1 MMKTDNTINLYRI
14 AVAWTLMFS
23 QTSMADASVS
33 ASATVEL
40 ERMDIRGEIIRP
52 NMVGVLPEQGG
63 MNDAAHLLQ
72 RVPGGNVNGLGPL
85 SGIAQYP
92 QPL

>member
-1 MMKTDNTINLYRI
+1 MKPDNTICLHQI
-14 AVAWTLMFS
+14 VVAWTIIFS
-23 QTSMADASVS
+23 QTSMASASGN

-85 SGIAQYP
+85 SGITQYP
-92 QPL
+92 QPM